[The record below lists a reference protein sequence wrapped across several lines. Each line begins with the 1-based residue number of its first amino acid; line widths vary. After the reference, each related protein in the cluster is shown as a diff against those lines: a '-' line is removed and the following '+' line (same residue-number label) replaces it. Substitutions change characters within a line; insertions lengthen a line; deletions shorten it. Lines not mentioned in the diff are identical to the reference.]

1 MKFTTPATTNP
12 IDRLKVVGK
21 PTARID
27 GPLKTT
33 GTAPYACEHRA
44 PSTGAVHGY
53 VVGAGIAK
61 GRIVALDLAVARAAP
76 GVLAIITAQ
85 DAGPLDVGGFY
96 VARALA
102 GPEVQHYHQAVA
114 LVVAGTFEQ
123 ARAAA
128 QLVRPRYAPA
138 PGAFD
143 LDAERAKSPASAPA
157 PPGRASSI
165 GDFEGAFAQADVT
178 VDQMYTTPYHSH
190 AMLEPH
196 ATIAAWDGDKLTL
209 WTAIQ
214 LVGWGVRDI
223 AKILGM
229 PKENVRIVAPYI
241 GGGFGGKGSILCDA
255 VLAALAA
262 RRTGR
267 PVKVALP
274 RPLMFNNTTN
284 RSATI
289 QRIRLGAARDGR
301 LTAIGH
307 ESWSGNLGDRPEAAT
322 APTRLLYAGANRMT
336 RLQVAHLDLPEA
348 SAMRAPGEMP
358 GMMTLEIAM
367 DELAEKLGMD
377 PVALRVL
384 NDTQVDPESPD
395 KPYSQRQL
403 VACLRRG
410 AEQFG
415 WSRRVA
421 RPGTRREGRWLIGM
435 GMASAIRG
443 APVIKSAARVRLARD
458 GRLTVET
465 DMTDIGTGTYTIL
478 AQTAA
483 EMLGVGLDRVEVR
496 LGDSLFPQGAG
507 SGGQFG
513 AASSTAGVYAACV
526 KLRELVAARL
536 GLAGTDLE
544 FVNGRVRAGGNS
556 RPLLD
561 AVAAGELAGEDAM
574 EYGDLSKRYA
584 QQTFAAHFVEVAVD
598 GDTGEIRIR
607 RMLAV
612 CAAGRIINPLAARS
626 QIIGAMTMGAGA
638 ALMEDLV
645 VDKRAGYFVN
655 HDLAGYEVPVHADIP
670 RQDVVFLDEVDAT
683 AGPLKAKGVGELGI
697 TGVPA
702 AIANAVYNAT
712 GIRVRHY
719 PITLDKL
726 LAHLPAMDG
735 AGAPADG

>member
-12 IDRLKVVGK
+12 IDRLKVVGQ
-21 PTARID
+21 PTVRID

-33 GTAPYACEHRA
+33 GTAPYAYEQRE
-44 PSTGAVHGY
+44 PSAGAAYGC
-53 VVGAGIAK
+53 VVGAAIAR
-61 GRIVALDLAVARAAP
+61 GRIVALDVARARAAP
-76 GVLAIITAQ
+76 GVLAVITAQ
-85 DAGPLDVGGFY
+85 DAGQLDVGGFY

-102 GPEVQHYHQAVA
+102 GPDIQHYHQAVA
-114 LVVAGTFEQ
+114 LVVAETFEQ

-128 QLVRPRYAPA
+128 QLVQPRYAA
-138 PGAFD
+138 MVGAFD
-143 LDAERAKSPASAPA
+143 LAAEREKIPASAPV
-157 PPGRASSI
+157 PPARASAV
-165 GDFEGAFAQADVT
+165 GDFDGTFANAEVT
-178 VDQMYTTPYHSH
+178 VDQMYTTPHHAH
-190 AMLEPH
+190 AMLKPH

-214 LVGWGVRDI
+214 LVGWGLRDI
-223 AKILGM
+223 AKILGI
-229 PKENVRIVAPYI
+229 PQQNVRIVAPYI
-241 GGGFGGKGSILCDA
+241 GGGFGGKGSILSDA

-262 RRTGR
+262 KRVGR
-267 PVKVALP
+267 PVKVTLQ
-274 RPLMFNNTTN
+274 RPLMFNNTTH
-284 RSATI
+284 RASTI
-289 QRIRLGAARDGR
+289 QRIRLGATKAGM

-307 ESWSGNLGDRPEAAT
+307 ESWSGNLGDRPEAST

-336 RLQVAHLDLPEA
+336 RLVVAHLDLPEA

-395 KPYSQRQL
+395 KPFSQRQL
-403 VACLRRG
+403 VACLQRG

-415 WSRRVA
+415 WNRRSA
-421 RPGTRREGRWLIGM
+421 RPATRREGRWLIGM

-443 APVIKSAARVRLARD
+443 APVVKSAPRVRLAKN

-483 EMLGVGLDRVEVR
+483 EMLGVALDQVDVR
-496 LGDSLFPQGAG
+496 LGDSRYPQGAG

-526 KLRELVAARL
+526 KLREQVAARL
-536 GLAGTDLE
+536 GYTGSDVE
-544 FVNGRVRAGGNS
+544 FANGRVRAGGNS

-574 EYGDLSKRYA
+574 EYGDLSKRFA
-584 QQTFAAHFVEVAVD
+584 QQTFGAHFVEVAVD
-598 GDTGEIRIR
+598 ADTGEIRIR

-612 CAAGRIINPLAARS
+612 CAAGRIINPTAARS

-670 RQDVVFLDEVDAT
+670 HQDVVFLDELDAT

-712 GIRVRHY
+712 GIRVRDY

-726 LAHLPAMDG
+726 LDRLP
-735 AGAPADG
+735 